1 MDDKQKEIFIGE
13 ITEDKNKLEL
23 EIRII
28 EEKLKVQK
36 EHLKT
41 LIYVLENFEEN

>member
-1 MDDKQKEIFIGE
+1 MNDKQKEVFISE
-13 ITEDKNKLEL
+13 ITEDKNKREL

-41 LIYVLENFEEN
+41 LIYVLENFEED